1 MRTAAFHTLGCKV
14 NAYETE
20 AMEQAL
26 TQAGYELRSF
36 EEAADVY
43 IVNTCSVTNIADR
56 KSRQMLHR
64 ARSLNPDAVVV
75 AAGCYAQAAA
85 ESLRQDGSVDLV
97 LGNQEKKDI
106 VNILNAYFSEELAAP
121 VAVGDMRAARQYEDL
136 AANQSAGHTRAFL
149 KVQDG
154 CNQYCSY
161 CIIPFLRGN
170 IRSRR
175 PGDVRREAER
185 LAAKGVKELVL
196 TGIHLSSYGR
206 DFKAMTE
213 AEEGF
218 AEGAANLL
226 ELLNLL
232 DTVPGIERLRVGS
245 LEPKIATPG
254 FAAGLAEVRHFC
266 PHFHLSLQSGSNAT
280 LRRMNRRYTAEEFRA
295 GVAALRAVFPEAAIT
310 TDVIV
315 GFPGESEEEFSESFA
330 FIEEIRFY
338 ETHIFPYSKREGT
351 RAAAMPE
358 QVPGAVK
365 KRRAALLQEINL
377 GRQREFR
384 TSRLGTAQE
393 MLSEE
398 VVAMEGREYL
408 VGNSREYVKLAVP
421 LAALQDGAAV
431 NRLYRGTAERFLNS
445 EILLLTNVSKT

>member
-26 TQAGYELRSF
+26 LQAGYELRSF

-43 IVNTCSVTNIADR
+43 IINTCSVTNIADR

-64 ARSLNPDAVVV
+64 AKTLNPGAVVV

-85 ESLRQDGSVDLV
+85 ESLKEDGSVDLV
-97 LGNQEKKDI
+97 LGNQEKKDL
-106 VNILNAYFSEELAAP
+106 VRILEAYFADKLEAP
-121 VAVGDMRAARQYEDL
+121 FAVGDMREATQYEDL
-136 AANQSAGHTRAFL
+136 AANRSEGHTRAFL

-185 LAAKGVKELVL
+185 LAASGVRELVL

-206 DFKAMTE
+206 DFKNA
-213 AEEGF
+213 AEREDFGD
-218 AEGAANLL
+218 GAANLL
-226 ELLNLL
+226 ELLTLL
-232 DTVPGIERLRVGS
+232 DGVEGIERLRIGS
-245 LEPKIATPG
+245 LEPKIATPA
-254 FAAGLAEVRHFC
+254 FAAGLASLRHFC

-280 LRRMNRRYTAEEFRA
+280 LRRMGRRYTAEEFRA
-295 GVAALRAVFPEAAIT
+295 GVRALRAAFPDAAMT

-315 GFPGESEEEFSESFA
+315 GFPGESEEEFSESFS

-365 KRRAALLQEINL
+365 KRRAALLQELNL
-377 GRQREFR
+377 ERQRGFR
-384 TSRLGTAQE
+384 VSRLGTEQE

-398 VVAMEGREYL
+398 TVTIDGQAYL
-408 VGNSREYVKLAVP
+408 IGNSREYVKLAAP
-421 LAALQDGAAV
+421 LSALGGDCAV
-431 NRLYRGTAERFLNS
+431 NCLYRGTAENFLNS

>member
-26 TQAGYELRSF
+26 LAAGYELRSF
-36 EEAADVY
+36 EERADVY
-43 IVNTCSVTNIADR
+43 IINTCSVTNIADR

-64 ARSLNPDAVVV
+64 AKSLNPGAVVV

-85 ESLRQDGSVDLV
+85 GGLEKDGRGGFVV
-97 LGNQEKKDI
+97 GQQGKKKLGGVPE
-106 VNILNAYFSEELAAP
+106 AYFFGGAGP
-121 VAVGDMRAARQYEDL
+121 AVSVGRMRGGKRDEDPTGKRGGGDNPAL
-136 AANQSAGHTRAFL
+136 L

-175 PGDVRREAER
+175 PGEVRREAER
-185 LAAKGVKELVL
+185 LAANGVRELVL

-206 DFKAMTE
+206 DFKNK
-213 AEEGF
+213 EEREDFGD
-218 AEGAANLL
+218 GAANLL
-226 ELLNLL
+226 ELLTLL
-232 DTVPGIERLRVGS
+232 DSVEGIERLRIGS
-245 LEPKIATPG
+245 LEPKIATPE
-254 FAAGLAEVRHFC
+254 FAAGLSKLKHFC

-280 LRRMNRRYTAEEFRA
+280 LKRMNRRYTAEEFRG
-295 GVAALRAVFPEAAIT
+295 GVQALRAVFPDAAMT

-315 GFPGESEEEFSESFA
+315 GFPGESEAEFSESLA
-330 FIEEIRFY
+330 FISEIAFY

-351 RAAAMPE
+351 KAAAMPE
-358 QVPGAVK
+358 QLSSAVK
-365 KRRAALLQEINL
+365 KERAARLQALNAE
-377 GRQREFR
+377 RQRAFR
-384 TSRLGTAQE
+384 TRRLGSVQE

-398 VVAMEGREYL
+398 ITEIDGERYL
-408 VGNSREYVKLAVP
+408 IGNSREYVRLAVP
-421 LAALQDGAAV
+421 LTALSEAPET
-431 NRLYRGTAERFLNS
+431 NCLYRGKAERFLDA

>member
-26 TQAGYELRSF
+26 LQAGYELRSF

-43 IVNTCSVTNIADR
+43 IINTCSVTNIADR

-64 ARSLNPDAVVV
+64 AKTLNPGAVVV

-85 ESLRQDGSVDLV
+85 ESLKEDGSVDLV
-97 LGNQEKKDI
+97 LGNQEKKNL
-106 VNILNAYFSEELAAP
+106 VRILEAYFADKLEAP
-121 VAVGDMRAARQYEDL
+121 FAVGDMREATQYEDL
-136 AANQSAGHTRAFL
+136 AANRSEGHTRAFL

-185 LAAKGVKELVL
+185 LAASGVRELVL

-206 DFKAMTE
+206 DFKNA
-213 AEEGF
+213 AEREDFGD
-218 AEGAANLL
+218 GAANLL
-226 ELLNLL
+226 ELLTLL
-232 DTVPGIERLRVGS
+232 DGVEGIERLRIGS
-245 LEPKIATPG
+245 LEPKIATPA
-254 FAAGLAEVRHFC
+254 FAAGLASLRHFC

-280 LRRMNRRYTAEEFRA
+280 LRRMGRRYTAEEFRA
-295 GVAALRAVFPEAAIT
+295 GVQALRAAFPDAAMT

-315 GFPGESEEEFSESFA
+315 GFPGESEAEFSESLA
-330 FIEEIRFY
+330 FISEIAFY

-351 RAAAMPE
+351 KAAAMPE
-358 QVPGAVK
+358 QLSSAVK
-365 KRRAALLQEINL
+365 KERAARLQALNAE
-377 GRQREFR
+377 RQRAFR
-384 TSRLGTAQE
+384 TRRLGSVQE

-398 VVAMEGREYL
+398 ITEIDGERYL
-408 VGNSREYVKLAVP
+408 IGNSREYVKLAVP
-421 LAALQDGAAV
+421 LTALSEAPET
-431 NRLYRGTAERFLNS
+431 NCLYRGKAERFLDA

>member
-26 TQAGYELRSF
+26 LQAGYELRSF

-43 IVNTCSVTNIADR
+43 IINTCSVTNIADR

-64 ARSLNPDAVVV
+64 AKTLNPGAVVV

-85 ESLRQDGSVDLV
+85 ESLKEDGSVDLV
-97 LGNQEKKDI
+97 LGNQEKKNL
-106 VNILNAYFSEELAAP
+106 VRILEAYFADKLEAP
-121 VAVGDMRAARQYEDL
+121 FAVGDMREATQYEDL
-136 AANQSAGHTRAFL
+136 AANRSEGHTRAFL

-185 LAAKGVKELVL
+185 LAASGVRELVL

-206 DFKAMTE
+206 DFKNA
-213 AEEGF
+213 AEREDFGD
-218 AEGAANLL
+218 GAANLL
-226 ELLNLL
+226 ELLTLL
-232 DTVPGIERLRVGS
+232 DGVEGIERLRIGS
-245 LEPKIATPG
+245 LEPKIATPA
-254 FAAGLAEVRHFC
+254 FAAGLASLRHFC

-280 LRRMNRRYTAEEFRA
+280 LRRMGRRYTAEEFRA
-295 GVAALRAVFPEAAIT
+295 GVQALRTAFPDAAMT

-315 GFPGESEEEFSESFA
+315 GFPGESEEEFSESFS

-358 QVPGAVK
+358 QVPGALK
-365 KRRAALLQEINL
+365 KRRAARLQALNL

-398 VVAMEGREYL
+398 TVTIDGQAYL
-408 VGNSREYVKLAVP
+408 IGNSREYVKLAVP
-421 LAALQDGAAV
+421 LAALGGDCAV
-431 NRLYRGTAERFLNS
+431 NCLYRGTAEKFLNS

>member
-26 TQAGYELRSF
+26 VAAGYELRSF
-36 EEAADVY
+36 EERADVY
-43 IVNTCSVTNIADR
+43 IINTCSVTNIADR

-64 ARSLNPDAVVV
+64 AKSLNPGAVVV

-85 ESLRQDGSVDLV
+85 ESLQEDGSVDLV
-97 LGNQEKKDI
+97 LGNQEKKDL
-106 VNILNAYFSEELAAP
+106 VRILESYFSEDAAP
-121 VAVGDMRAARQYEDL
+121 AVYVGDMREAKRYEDL
-136 AANQSAGHTRAFL
+136 SANRSEEHTRAFL

-175 PGDVRREAER
+175 PGEVRREAER
-185 LAAKGVKELVL
+185 LAANGVRELVL

-206 DFKAMTE
+206 DFKNK
-213 AEEGF
+213 EEREDFGD
-218 AEGAANLL
+218 GAANLL
-226 ELLNLL
+226 ELLTLL
-232 DTVPGIERLRVGS
+232 DSVEGIERLRIGS
-245 LEPKIATPG
+245 LEPKIATPE
-254 FAAGLAEVRHFC
+254 FAAGLSKLKHFC

-280 LRRMNRRYTAEEFRA
+280 LKRMNRRYTAEEFKA
-295 GVAALRAVFPEAAIT
+295 GVEALRAVFPDAAMT

-315 GFPGESEEEFSESFA
+315 GFPGESEAEFEESLA
-330 FIEEIRFY
+330 FISEIAFY

-351 RAAAMPE
+351 KAAAMPE
-358 QVPGAVK
+358 QLSSAVK
-365 KRRAALLQEINL
+365 KERAARLQALNAE
-377 GRQREFR
+377 RQRAFR
-384 TSRLGTAQE
+384 TRRLGSVQE

-398 VVAMEGREYL
+398 ITEIDGERYL
-408 VGNSREYVKLAVP
+408 IGNSREYVKLAVP
-421 LAALQDGAAV
+421 LTALSEAPET
-431 NRLYRGTAERFLNS
+431 NCLYRGKAERFLDA

>member
-26 TQAGYELRSF
+26 LQAGYELRSF

-43 IVNTCSVTNIADR
+43 IINTCSVTNIADR

-64 ARSLNPDAVVV
+64 AKTLNPGAVVV

-85 ESLRQDGSVDLV
+85 ESLKEDGSVDLV
-97 LGNQEKKDI
+97 LGNQEKKNL
-106 VNILNAYFSEELAAP
+106 VRILEAYFADKLEAP
-121 VAVGDMRAARQYEDL
+121 FAVGDMREATQYEDL
-136 AANQSAGHTRAFL
+136 AANRSEGHTRAFL

-185 LAAKGVKELVL
+185 LAASGVRELVL

-206 DFKAMTE
+206 DFKNA
-213 AEEGF
+213 AEREDFGD
-218 AEGAANLL
+218 GAANLL
-226 ELLNLL
+226 ELLTLL
-232 DTVPGIERLRVGS
+232 DGVEGIERLRIGS
-245 LEPKIATPG
+245 LEPKIATPA
-254 FAAGLAEVRHFC
+254 FAAGLASLRHFC

-280 LRRMNRRYTAEEFRA
+280 LRRMGRRYTAEEFRA
-295 GVAALRAVFPEAAIT
+295 GVRALRTAFPDAAMT

-315 GFPGESEEEFSESFA
+315 GFPGESEEEFSESFS

-358 QVPGAVK
+358 QVPGALK
-365 KRRAALLQEINL
+365 KRRAARLQALNL

-384 TSRLGTAQE
+384 TSRLGTTQE

-398 VVAMEGREYL
+398 TVTIDGQAYL
-408 VGNSREYVKLAVP
+408 IGNSREYVKLAAP
-421 LAALQDGAAV
+421 LSALGGDCAV
-431 NRLYRGTAERFLNS
+431 NCLYRGTAEKFLNS

>member
-26 TQAGYELRSF
+26 LAAGYELRSF

-43 IVNTCSVTNIADR
+43 IINTCSVTNIADR

-64 ARSLNPDAVVV
+64 AKSLNPGAVVV

-85 ESLRQDGSVDLV
+85 ESLKEDGSVDLV
-97 LGNQEKKDI
+97 LGNQEKKDL
-106 VNILNAYFSEELAAP
+106 VRILEAYFSEEAAP
-121 VAVGDMRAARQYEDL
+121 AVHVGDMREAKRYEDL
-136 AANQSAGHTRAFL
+136 SANRSEEHTRAFL

-170 IRSRR
+170 IRSR
-175 PGDVRREAER
+175 PGEVRREAER
-185 LAAKGVKELVL
+185 LAANGVRELVL

-206 DFKAMTE
+206 DFKN
-213 AEEGF
+213 AEERDDFGD
-218 AEGAANLL
+218 GAANLL
-226 ELLNLL
+226 ELLTLL
-232 DTVPGIERLRVGS
+232 DSVEGIERLRIGS
-245 LEPKIATPG
+245 LEPKIATPA
-254 FAAGLAEVRHFC
+254 FATGLSKLKHFC

-280 LRRMNRRYTAEEFRA
+280 LKRMGRRYTAEEFRE
-295 GVAALRAVFPEAAIT
+295 GVHALRAVFPDAAMT

-315 GFPGESEEEFSESFA
+315 GFPGESEEAFSESFA
-330 FIEEIRFY
+330 FISEIAFY
-338 ETHIFPYSKREGT
+338 ETHIFPYSKRAGT
-351 RAAAMPE
+351 KAATMPG
-358 QVPGAVK
+358 QVAGAVK
-365 KRRAALLQEINL
+365 KERAARLQALNAE
-377 GRQREFR
+377 RQREFR
-384 TSRLGTAQE
+384 ARRLGSVQE

-398 VVAMEGREYL
+398 IAEINGERYL
-408 VGNSREYVKLAVP
+408 IGNSREYVKLAVP
-421 LAALQDGAAV
+421 LTALSEAPET
-431 NRLYRGTAERFLNS
+431 NCLYRGRAERFLDS

>member
-26 TQAGYELRSF
+26 LAAGYELRAF

-43 IVNTCSVTNIADR
+43 IINTCSVTNIADR

-64 ARSLNPDAVVV
+64 AKSLNPGAVVV

-85 ESLRQDGSVDLV
+85 ESLKEDGSVDLV
-97 LGNQEKKDI
+97 LGNQEKKDL
-106 VNILNAYFSEELAAP
+106 VRILEAYFSEDAAP
-121 VAVGDMRAARQYEDL
+121 TVHVGDMREAKRYEDL
-136 AANQSAGHTRAFL
+136 SANRSEEHTRAFL

-175 PGDVRREAER
+175 PGEVRREAER
-185 LAAKGVKELVL
+185 LAANGVRELVL

-206 DFKAMTE
+206 DFKNK
-213 AEEGF
+213 EEREDFGD
-218 AEGAANLL
+218 GAANLL
-226 ELLNLL
+226 ELLTLL
-232 DTVPGIERLRVGS
+232 DSVEGIERLRIGS
-245 LEPKIATPG
+245 LEPKIATPE
-254 FAAGLAEVRHFC
+254 FAAGLSKLKHFC

-280 LRRMNRRYTAEEFRA
+280 LKRMNRRYTAEEFKA
-295 GVAALRAVFPEAAIT
+295 GVQALRAVFPDAAMT

-315 GFPGESEEEFSESFA
+315 GFPGESEAEFSESLA
-330 FIEEIRFY
+330 FISEIAFY

-351 RAAAMPE
+351 KAAAMPE
-358 QVPGAVK
+358 QLSSAVK
-365 KRRAALLQEINL
+365 KERAARLQALNAE
-377 GRQREFR
+377 RQRAFR
-384 TSRLGTAQE
+384 TRRLGSVQE

-398 VVAMEGREYL
+398 ITEIDGERYL
-408 VGNSREYVKLAVP
+408 IGNSREYVKLAVP
-421 LAALQDGAAV
+421 LTALSEAPET
-431 NRLYRGTAERFLNS
+431 NCLYRGKAERFLDA

>member
-26 TQAGYELRSF
+26 LQAGYELRSF

-43 IVNTCSVTNIADR
+43 IINTCSVTNIADR

-64 ARSLNPDAVVV
+64 AKSLNPGAVVV

-85 ESLRQDGSVDLV
+85 ESLKEDGSVDLV
-97 LGNQEKKDI
+97 LGSQEKKNL
-106 VNILNAYFSEELAAP
+106 VRILDAYFAEELETP
-121 VAVGDMRAARQYEDL
+121 FAVGDMRAATQYEDL
-136 AANQSAGHTRAFL
+136 AANRSEGHTRAFL

-185 LAAKGVKELVL
+185 LAASGVRELVL

-206 DFKAMTE
+206 DFKNA
-213 AEEGF
+213 AEREDFGD
-218 AEGAANLL
+218 GAANLL
-226 ELLNLL
+226 ELLTLL
-232 DTVPGIERLRVGS
+232 DGVEGIERLRIGS
-245 LEPKIATPG
+245 LEPKIATPA
-254 FAAGLAEVRHFC
+254 FAAGLASLRHFC

-280 LRRMNRRYTAEEFRA
+280 LRRMGRRYTAEEFRA
-295 GVAALRAVFPEAAIT
+295 GVRALRAAFPDAAMT

-315 GFPGESEEEFSESFA
+315 GFPGEGEEEFSESFS
-330 FIEEIRFY
+330 F
-338 ETHIFPYSKREGT
+338 IFPYSKREGT

-365 KRRAALLQEINL
+365 KRRAALLQELNL
-377 GRQREFR
+377 ERQREFR
-384 TSRLGTAQE
+384 VSRLGTEQE

-398 VVAMEGREYL
+398 TVTIDGQAYL

-421 LAALQDGAAV
+421 LVALGGDCAV
-431 NRLYRGTAERFLNS
+431 NCLYRGTAENFLNS

>member
-26 TQAGYELRSF
+26 LQAGYELRSF

-43 IVNTCSVTNIADR
+43 IINTCSVTNIADR

-64 ARSLNPDAVVV
+64 AKTLNPGAVVV

-85 ESLRQDGSVDLV
+85 ESLKEDGSVDLV
-97 LGNQEKKDI
+97 LGNQEKKNL
-106 VNILNAYFSEELAAP
+106 VRILEAYFADKLEAP
-121 VAVGDMRAARQYEDL
+121 FAVGDMREATQYEDL
-136 AANQSAGHTRAFL
+136 AANRSEGHTRAFL

-175 PGDVRREAER
+175 PGEVRREAER
-185 LAAKGVKELVL
+185 LAANGVRELVL

-206 DFKAMTE
+206 DFKNK
-213 AEEGF
+213 EEREDFGD
-218 AEGAANLL
+218 GAANLL
-226 ELLNLL
+226 ELLTLL
-232 DTVPGIERLRVGS
+232 DSVEGIERLRIGS
-245 LEPKIATPG
+245 LEPKIATPE
-254 FAAGLAEVRHFC
+254 FAEGLSKLKHFC

-280 LRRMNRRYTAEEFRA
+280 LKRMNRRYTAEEFRA
-295 GVAALRAVFPEAAIT
+295 GVQALRAVFPDAAMT

-315 GFPGESEEEFSESFA
+315 GFPGESEAEFSESLA
-330 FIEEIRFY
+330 FISEIAFY

-351 RAAAMPE
+351 KAAAMPE
-358 QVPGAVK
+358 QLSSAVK
-365 KRRAALLQEINL
+365 KERAARLQALNAE
-377 GRQREFR
+377 RQRAFR
-384 TSRLGTAQE
+384 TRRLGSVQE

-398 VVAMEGREYL
+398 ITEIDGERYL
-408 VGNSREYVKLAVP
+408 IGNSREYVKLAVP
-421 LAALQDGAAV
+421 LTALSEAPET
-431 NRLYRGTAERFLNS
+431 NCLYRGKAERFLDA

>member
-26 TQAGYELRSF
+26 LQAGYELRSF

-43 IVNTCSVTNIADR
+43 IINTCSVTNIADR

-64 ARSLNPDAVVV
+64 AKSLNPGAVVV

-85 ESLRQDGSVDLV
+85 ESLKEDGSVDLV
-97 LGNQEKKDI
+97 LGNQEKKDL
-106 VNILNAYFSEELAAP
+106 VRILDAYFAEELETP
-121 VAVGDMRAARQYEDL
+121 FAVGDMRAATQYEDL
-136 AANQSAGHTRAFL
+136 AANRSEGHTRAFL

-154 CNQYCSY
+154 CNQFCSY

-175 PGDVRREAER
+175 PGEVRREAER
-185 LAAKGVKELVL
+185 LAANGVRELVL

-206 DFKAMTE
+206 DFKN
-213 AEEGF
+213 AEEREDFGD
-218 AEGAANLL
+218 GAANLL
-226 ELLNLL
+226 ELLTLL
-232 DTVPGIERLRVGS
+232 DSVEGIERLRIGS
-245 LEPKIATPG
+245 LEPKIATPA
-254 FAAGLAEVRHFC
+254 FAAGLSKLKHFC

-280 LRRMNRRYTAEEFRA
+280 LKRMGRRYTAEEFRE
-295 GVAALRAVFPEAAIT
+295 GVRALREVFPDAAMT

-315 GFPGESEEEFSESFA
+315 GFPGESEEEFAESFA
-330 FIEEIRFY
+330 FISEITFY
-338 ETHIFPYSKREGT
+338 ETHIFPYSKRAGT
-351 RAAAMPE
+351 KAATMPG
-358 QVPGAVK
+358 QLAGAVK
-365 KRRAALLQEINL
+365 KERAARLQALNAE
-377 GRQREFR
+377 RQREFR
-384 TSRLGTAQE
+384 ARRLGSVQE

-398 VVAMEGREYL
+398 IAEINGEHYL
-408 VGNSREYVKLAVP
+408 IGNSRDYVKLAVP
-421 LAALQDGAAV
+421 LTALSEAPET
-431 NRLYRGTAERFLNS
+431 NCLYRGRAERFLDS

>member
-26 TQAGYELRSF
+26 LQAGYELRSF

-43 IVNTCSVTNIADR
+43 IINTCSVTNIADR

-64 ARSLNPDAVVV
+64 AKTLNPGAVVV

-85 ESLRQDGSVDLV
+85 ESLKEDGSVDLV
-97 LGNQEKKDI
+97 LGNQEKKDL
-106 VNILNAYFSEELAAP
+106 VRILEAYFADKLEAP
-121 VAVGDMRAARQYEDL
+121 FAVGDMREATQYEDL
-136 AANQSAGHTRAFL
+136 AANRSEGHTRAFL

-185 LAAKGVKELVL
+185 LAASGVRELVL

-206 DFKAMTE
+206 DFKNA
-213 AEEGF
+213 AEREDFGD
-218 AEGAANLL
+218 GAANLL
-226 ELLNLL
+226 ELLTLL
-232 DTVPGIERLRVGS
+232 DGVEGIERLRIGS
-245 LEPKIATPG
+245 LEPKIATPV
-254 FAAGLAEVRHFC
+254 FAAGLASLRHFC

-280 LRRMNRRYTAEEFRA
+280 LRRMGRRYTAEEFRA
-295 GVAALRAVFPEAAIT
+295 GVQALRTVFPDAAMT

-315 GFPGESEEEFSESFA
+315 GFPGESEEEFSESFS

-365 KRRAALLQEINL
+365 KRRAARLQALNL

-398 VVAMEGREYL
+398 TVTIDGQAYL
-408 VGNSREYVKLAVP
+408 IGNSREYVKLAAP
-421 LAALQDGAAV
+421 LSALGGDCAV
-431 NRLYRGTAERFLNS
+431 NCLYRGTAEKFLNS

>member
-26 TQAGYELRSF
+26 LAAGYELRSF

-43 IVNTCSVTNIADR
+43 IINTCSVTNIADR

-64 ARSLNPDAVVV
+64 AKSLNPGAVVV

-85 ESLRQDGSVDLV
+85 ESLKEDGSVDLV
-97 LGNQEKKDI
+97 LGNQEKKDL
-106 VNILNAYFSEELAAP
+106 VRILEAYFSEEAAP
-121 VAVGDMRAARQYEDL
+121 TVHVGDMREAKRYEDL
-136 AANQSAGHTRAFL
+136 SANRSEEHTRAFL

-175 PGDVRREAER
+175 PGEVRREAER
-185 LAAKGVKELVL
+185 LAANGVRELVL

-206 DFKAMTE
+206 DFKN
-213 AEEGF
+213 AEEREDFGD
-218 AEGAANLL
+218 GAANLL
-226 ELLNLL
+226 ELLTLL
-232 DTVPGIERLRVGS
+232 DSVEGIERLRIGS
-245 LEPKIATPG
+245 LEPKIATPA
-254 FAAGLAEVRHFC
+254 FAAGLSKLKHFC

-280 LRRMNRRYTAEEFRA
+280 LKRMGRRYTAEEFRE
-295 GVAALRAVFPEAAIT
+295 GVHALRAVFPDAAMT

-315 GFPGESEEEFSESFA
+315 GFPGESEEAFSESFA
-330 FIEEIRFY
+330 FISEIAFY
-338 ETHIFPYSKREGT
+338 ETHIFPYSKRAGT
-351 RAAAMPE
+351 KAATMPG
-358 QVPGAVK
+358 QVAGAVK
-365 KRRAALLQEINL
+365 KERAARLQALNAE
-377 GRQREFR
+377 RQREFR
-384 TSRLGTAQE
+384 ARRLGSVQE

-398 VVAMEGREYL
+398 IAEINGERYL
-408 VGNSREYVKLAVP
+408 IGNSREYVKLAVP
-421 LAALQDGAAV
+421 LTALSEAPET
-431 NRLYRGTAERFLNS
+431 NCLYRGRAERFLDS

>member
-26 TQAGYELRSF
+26 LAAGYELRSF
-36 EEAADVY
+36 EERADVY
-43 IVNTCSVTNIADR
+43 IINTCSVTNIADR

-64 ARSLNPDAVVV
+64 AKSLNPGAVVV

-85 ESLRQDGSVDLV
+85 ESLKEDGSVDLV
-97 LGNQEKKDI
+97 LGNQEKKDL
-106 VNILNAYFSEELAAP
+106 VHILESYFSEDAAP
-121 VAVGDMRAARQYEDL
+121 AVHVGDMREAKRYEDL
-136 AANQSAGHTRAFL
+136 SANRSEEHTRAFL

-175 PGDVRREAER
+175 PGEVRREAER
-185 LAAKGVKELVL
+185 LAANGVRELVL

-206 DFKAMTE
+206 DFKNK
-213 AEEGF
+213 EEREDFGD
-218 AEGAANLL
+218 GAANLL
-226 ELLNLL
+226 ELLTLL
-232 DTVPGIERLRVGS
+232 DSVEGIERLRIGS
-245 LEPKIATPG
+245 LEPKIATPE
-254 FAAGLAEVRHFC
+254 FAEGLSKLKHFC

-280 LRRMNRRYTAEEFRA
+280 LKRMNRRYTAEEFMA
-295 GVAALRAVFPEAAIT
+295 GVQALRAVFPDAAMT

-315 GFPGESEEEFSESFA
+315 GFPGESEAEFSESLA
-330 FIEEIRFY
+330 FISEIAFY

-351 RAAAMPE
+351 KAAAMPE
-358 QVPGAVK
+358 QLSSAVK
-365 KRRAALLQEINL
+365 KERAARLQALNAE
-377 GRQREFR
+377 RQRAFR
-384 TSRLGTAQE
+384 TRRLGSVQE

-398 VVAMEGREYL
+398 ITEIDGERYL
-408 VGNSREYVKLAVP
+408 IGNSREYVKLAVP
-421 LAALQDGAAV
+421 LTALSEAPET
-431 NRLYRGTAERFLNS
+431 NCLYRGKAERFLDA

>member
-26 TQAGYELRSF
+26 VAAGYELRSF
-36 EEAADVY
+36 EERADVY
-43 IVNTCSVTNIADR
+43 IINTCSVTNIADR

-64 ARSLNPDAVVV
+64 AKSLNPGAVVV

-85 ESLRQDGSVDLV
+85 ESLQEDGSVDLV
-97 LGNQEKKDI
+97 LGNQEKKDL
-106 VNILNAYFSEELAAP
+106 VRILESYFSEDAAP
-121 VAVGDMRAARQYEDL
+121 AVYVGDMREAKRYEDL
-136 AANQSAGHTRAFL
+136 SANRSEEHTRAFL

-175 PGDVRREAER
+175 PGEVRREAER
-185 LAAKGVKELVL
+185 LAANGVRELVL

-206 DFKAMTE
+206 DFKNK
-213 AEEGF
+213 EEREDFGD
-218 AEGAANLL
+218 GAANLL
-226 ELLNLL
+226 ELLTLL
-232 DTVPGIERLRVGS
+232 DSVEGIERLRIGS
-245 LEPKIATPG
+245 LEPKIATPE
-254 FAAGLAEVRHFC
+254 FAAGLSKLKHFC

-280 LRRMNRRYTAEEFRA
+280 LKRMNRRYTAEEFKA
-295 GVAALRAVFPEAAIT
+295 GVEALRAVFPDAAMT

-315 GFPGESEEEFSESFA
+315 GFPGESEAEFSESLA
-330 FIEEIRFY
+330 FISEIAFY

-351 RAAAMPE
+351 KAAAMPE
-358 QVPGAVK
+358 QLSSAVK
-365 KRRAALLQEINL
+365 KERAARLQALNAE
-377 GRQREFR
+377 RQRAFR
-384 TSRLGTAQE
+384 TRRLGSVQE

-398 VVAMEGREYL
+398 ITEIDGERYL
-408 VGNSREYVKLAVP
+408 IGNSREYVKLAVP
-421 LAALQDGAAV
+421 LTALSEAPET
-431 NRLYRGTAERFLNS
+431 NCLYRGKAERFLDA

>member
-26 TQAGYELRSF
+26 LQAGYELRSF

-43 IVNTCSVTNIADR
+43 IINTCSVTNIADR

-64 ARSLNPDAVVV
+64 AKSLNPGAVVV

-85 ESLRQDGSVDLV
+85 ESLKEDGSVDLV
-97 LGNQEKKDI
+97 LGNQEKKDL
-106 VNILNAYFSEELAAP
+106 VRILDAYFAEELETP
-121 VAVGDMRAARQYEDL
+121 FAVGDMRAATQYEDL
-136 AANQSAGHTRAFL
+136 AANRSEGHTRAFL

-185 LAAKGVKELVL
+185 LAASGVRELVL

-206 DFKAMTE
+206 DFKNA
-213 AEEGF
+213 AEREDFGD
-218 AEGAANLL
+218 GAANLL
-226 ELLNLL
+226 ELLTLL
-232 DTVPGIERLRVGS
+232 DGVEGIERLRIGS
-245 LEPKIATPG
+245 LEPKIATPA
-254 FAAGLAEVRHFC
+254 FAAGLASLRHFC

-280 LRRMNRRYTAEEFRA
+280 LRRMGRRYTAEEFRT
-295 GVAALRAVFPEAAIT
+295 GVQALRAAFPDAAMT

-315 GFPGESEEEFSESFA
+315 GFPGESEEEFAESFS

-351 RAAAMPE
+351 RAAVMPE

-365 KRRAALLQEINL
+365 KRRAALLQELNL
-377 GRQREFR
+377 ERQREFR
-384 TSRLGTAQE
+384 LSRLGSAQE
-393 MLSEE
+393 LLSEE
-398 VVAMEGREYL
+398 TVTIDGQAYL

-421 LAALQDGAAV
+421 LAALGGDCAV
-431 NRLYRGTAERFLNS
+431 NCLYRGTAEKFLNS

>member
-26 TQAGYELRSF
+26 VAAGYDIRSF
-36 EEAADVY
+36 EERADVY
-43 IVNTCSVTNIADR
+43 IINTCSVTNIADR

-64 ARSLNPDAVVV
+64 AKSLNPGAVVV

-85 ESLRQDGSVDLV
+85 ESLKEDGSVDLV
-97 LGNQEKKDI
+97 LGNQEKKDL
-106 VNILNAYFSEELAAP
+106 VRILEAYFSEDAAP
-121 VAVGDMRAARQYEDL
+121 AVHVGDMREAKRYEAL
-136 AANQSAGHTRAFL
+136 SANRSEEHTRAFL

-175 PGDVRREAER
+175 PGEVRREAER
-185 LAAKGVKELVL
+185 LAANGVRELVL

-206 DFKAMTE
+206 DFKNK
-213 AEEGF
+213 EEREDFGD
-218 AEGAANLL
+218 GAANLL
-226 ELLNLL
+226 ELLTLL
-232 DTVPGIERLRVGS
+232 DSVEGIERLRIGS
-245 LEPKIATPG
+245 LEPKIATPE
-254 FAAGLAEVRHFC
+254 FAAGLAKLKHFC

-280 LRRMNRRYTAEEFRA
+280 LKRMNRRYTAEEFRA
-295 GVAALRAVFPEAAIT
+295 GVQALRAVFSDAAMT

-315 GFPGESEEEFSESFA
+315 GFPGESEAEFSESLA
-330 FIEEIRFY
+330 FISEIAFY

-358 QVPGAVK
+358 QVTGAVK
-365 KRRAALLQEINL
+365 KERAARLQALNAE
-377 GRQREFR
+377 RQRAFR
-384 TSRLGTAQE
+384 TRRLGSVQE

-398 VVAMEGREYL
+398 ITEIDGERYL
-408 VGNSREYVKLAVP
+408 IGNSREYVKLAVP
-421 LAALQDGAAV
+421 LTALSEAPET
-431 NRLYRGTAERFLNS
+431 NCLYRGKAERFLDA

>member
-26 TQAGYELRSF
+26 LAAGYELRSF

-43 IVNTCSVTNIADR
+43 IINTCSVTNIADR

-64 ARSLNPDAVVV
+64 AKSLNPGAVVV

-85 ESLRQDGSVDLV
+85 ESLKEDGSVDLV
-97 LGNQEKKDI
+97 LGNQEKKDL
-106 VNILNAYFSEELAAP
+106 VRILDAYFAEELETP
-121 VAVGDMRAARQYEDL
+121 FAVGDMRAATQYEDL
-136 AANQSAGHTRAFL
+136 AANRSEGHTRAFL

-175 PGDVRREAER
+175 PGEVRREAER
-185 LAAKGVKELVL
+185 LAANGVRELVL

-206 DFKAMTE
+206 DFKN
-213 AEEGF
+213 AEEREDFGD
-218 AEGAANLL
+218 GAANLL
-226 ELLNLL
+226 ELLTLL
-232 DTVPGIERLRVGS
+232 DSVEGIERLRIGS
-245 LEPKIATPG
+245 LEPKIATPA
-254 FAAGLAEVRHFC
+254 FATGLSKLKHFC

-280 LRRMNRRYTAEEFRA
+280 LKRMGRRYTAEEFRE
-295 GVAALRAVFPEAAIT
+295 GVHALRAVFPDAAMT

-315 GFPGESEEEFSESFA
+315 GFPGESEEEFAESFA
-330 FIEEIRFY
+330 FISEIAFY
-338 ETHIFPYSKREGT
+338 ETHIFPYSKRAGT
-351 RAAAMPE
+351 KAAAMPG
-358 QVPGAVK
+358 QVAGAVK
-365 KRRAALLQEINL
+365 KERAARLQALNAE
-377 GRQREFR
+377 RQREFR
-384 TSRLGTAQE
+384 ARRLGSIQE

-398 VVAMEGREYL
+398 IAEINGERYL
-408 VGNSREYVKLAVP
+408 IGNSREYVKLAVP
-421 LAALQDGAAV
+421 LTALSEAPET
-431 NRLYRGTAERFLNS
+431 NRLYRGRAERFLDS

>member
-26 TQAGYELRSF
+26 LAAGYELRSF

-43 IVNTCSVTNIADR
+43 IINTCSVTNIADR

-64 ARSLNPDAVVV
+64 AKSLNPGAVVV

-85 ESLRQDGSVDLV
+85 ESLKEDGSVDLV
-97 LGNQEKKDI
+97 LGNQEKKDL
-106 VNILNAYFSEELAAP
+106 VRILDAYFAEELETP
-121 VAVGDMRAARQYEDL
+121 FAVGDMRAATQYEDL
-136 AANQSAGHTRAFL
+136 SANRSEEHTRAFL

-175 PGDVRREAER
+175 PGEVRREAER
-185 LAAKGVKELVL
+185 LAANGVRELVL

-206 DFKAMTE
+206 DFKN
-213 AEEGF
+213 AEEREDFGD
-218 AEGAANLL
+218 GAANLL
-226 ELLNLL
+226 ELLTLL
-232 DTVPGIERLRVGS
+232 DSVEGIERLRIGS
-245 LEPKIATPG
+245 LEPKIATPA
-254 FAAGLAEVRHFC
+254 FAAGLSKLKHFC

-280 LRRMNRRYTAEEFRA
+280 LKRMGRRYTAEEFRE
-295 GVAALRAVFPEAAIT
+295 GVHALRAVFPDAAMT

-315 GFPGESEEEFSESFA
+315 GFPGESEEAFSESFA
-330 FIEEIRFY
+330 FISEIAFY
-338 ETHIFPYSKREGT
+338 ETHIFPYSKRAGT
-351 RAAAMPE
+351 KAAAMPG
-358 QVPGAVK
+358 QLAGAVK
-365 KRRAALLQEINL
+365 KERAARLQALNAE
-377 GRQREFR
+377 RQREFR
-384 TSRLGTAQE
+384 ARRLGSVQE

-398 VVAMEGREYL
+398 IAEINGERYL
-408 VGNSREYVKLAVP
+408 IGNSREYVKLAVP
-421 LAALQDGAAV
+421 LTALSEAPET
-431 NRLYRGTAERFLNS
+431 NCLYRGRAERFLDS

>member
-26 TQAGYELRSF
+26 LAAGYELRSF

-43 IVNTCSVTNIADR
+43 IINTCSVTNIADR

-64 ARSLNPDAVVV
+64 AKSLNPGAVVV

-85 ESLRQDGSVDLV
+85 ESLKEDGSVDLV
-97 LGNQEKKDI
+97 LGNQEKKDL
-106 VNILNAYFSEELAAP
+106 VRILDAYFAEELETP
-121 VAVGDMRAARQYEDL
+121 FAVGDMREATQYEDL
-136 AANQSAGHTRAFL
+136 SANRSEEHTRAFL

-175 PGDVRREAER
+175 PGEVRREAER
-185 LAAKGVKELVL
+185 LAANGVRELVL

-206 DFKAMTE
+206 DFKN
-213 AEEGF
+213 AEEREDFGD
-218 AEGAANLL
+218 GAANLL
-226 ELLNLL
+226 ELLTLL
-232 DTVPGIERLRVGS
+232 DSVEGIERLRIGS
-245 LEPKIATPG
+245 LEPKIATPA
-254 FAAGLAEVRHFC
+254 FAAGLSKLKHFC

-280 LRRMNRRYTAEEFRA
+280 LKRMGRRYTAEEFRE
-295 GVAALRAVFPEAAIT
+295 GVHALRAVFPDAAMT

-315 GFPGESEEEFSESFA
+315 GFPGESEEAFSESFA
-330 FIEEIRFY
+330 FISEIAFY
-338 ETHIFPYSKREGT
+338 ETHIFPYSKRAGT
-351 RAAAMPE
+351 KAAAMPG
-358 QVPGAVK
+358 QLAGAVK
-365 KRRAALLQEINL
+365 KERAARLQALNAE
-377 GRQREFR
+377 RQREFR
-384 TSRLGTAQE
+384 ARRLGSVQE

-398 VVAMEGREYL
+398 IAEINGERYL
-408 VGNSREYVKLAVP
+408 IGNSREYVKLAVP
-421 LAALQDGAAV
+421 LTALSEAPET
-431 NRLYRGTAERFLNS
+431 NCLYRGRAERFLDS

>member
-26 TQAGYELRSF
+26 LAAGYELRSF

-43 IVNTCSVTNIADR
+43 IINTCSVTNIADR

-64 ARSLNPDAVVV
+64 AKSLNPGAVVV

-85 ESLRQDGSVDLV
+85 ESLKEDGSVDLV
-97 LGNQEKKDI
+97 LGNQEKKDL
-106 VNILNAYFSEELAAP
+106 VRILDAYFAEELETP
-121 VAVGDMRAARQYEDL
+121 FAVGDMRAATQYEDL
-136 AANQSAGHTRAFL
+136 AANRSEGHTRAFL

-175 PGDVRREAER
+175 PGEVRREAER
-185 LAAKGVKELVL
+185 LAANGVRELVL

-206 DFKAMTE
+206 DFKN
-213 AEEGF
+213 AEEREDFGD
-218 AEGAANLL
+218 GAANLL
-226 ELLNLL
+226 ELLTLL
-232 DTVPGIERLRVGS
+232 DSVEGIERLRIGS
-245 LEPKIATPG
+245 LEPKIATPA
-254 FAAGLAEVRHFC
+254 FAAGLSKLKHFC

-280 LRRMNRRYTAEEFRA
+280 LKRMGRRYTAEEFRE
-295 GVAALRAVFPEAAIT
+295 GVHALRAVFPDAAMT

-315 GFPGESEEEFSESFA
+315 GFPGESEETFSESFA
-330 FIEEIRFY
+330 FISEIAFY
-338 ETHIFPYSKREGT
+338 ETHIFPYSKRAGT
-351 RAAAMPE
+351 KAATMPG
-358 QVPGAVK
+358 QVAGAVK
-365 KRRAALLQEINL
+365 KERAARLQALNAE
-377 GRQREFR
+377 RQREFR
-384 TSRLGTAQE
+384 ARRLGSIQE

-398 VVAMEGREYL
+398 IAEINGERYL
-408 VGNSREYVKLAVP
+408 IGNSREYVKLAVP
-421 LAALQDGAAV
+421 LTALSEAPET
-431 NRLYRGTAERFLNS
+431 NCLYRGRAERFLDS

>member
-26 TQAGYELRSF
+26 LQAGYELRSF

-43 IVNTCSVTNIADR
+43 IINTCSVTNIADR

-64 ARSLNPDAVVV
+64 AKTLNPGAVVV

-85 ESLRQDGSVDLV
+85 ESLKEDGSVDLV
-97 LGNQEKKDI
+97 LGNQEKKDL
-106 VNILNAYFSEELAAP
+106 VRILEAYFADKLEAP
-121 VAVGDMRAARQYEDL
+121 FAVGDMREATQYEDL
-136 AANQSAGHTRAFL
+136 AANRSEGHTRAFL

-185 LAAKGVKELVL
+185 LAASGVRELVL

-206 DFKAMTE
+206 DFKNA
-213 AEEGF
+213 AEREDFGD
-218 AEGAANLL
+218 GAANLL
-226 ELLNLL
+226 ELLTLL
-232 DTVPGIERLRVGS
+232 DGVEGIERLRIGS
-245 LEPKIATPG
+245 LEPKIATPA
-254 FAAGLAEVRHFC
+254 FAAGLASLRHFC

-280 LRRMNRRYTAEEFRA
+280 LRRMGRRYTAEEFRA
-295 GVAALRAVFPEAAIT
+295 GVQALRTAFPDAAMT

-315 GFPGESEEEFSESFA
+315 GFPGESEEEFSESFS

-358 QVPGAVK
+358 QVPGALK
-365 KRRAALLQEINL
+365 KRRAARLQELNL

-398 VVAMEGREYL
+398 TVTIDGEAYL
-408 VGNSREYVKLAVP
+408 IGNSREYVKLAAP
-421 LAALQDGAAV
+421 LSALGGDCAV
-431 NRLYRGTAERFLNS
+431 NCLYRGTAEKFLNS

>member
-26 TQAGYELRSF
+26 LAAGYELRSF

-43 IVNTCSVTNIADR
+43 IINTCSVTNIADR

-64 ARSLNPDAVVV
+64 AKSLNPGAVVV

-85 ESLRQDGSVDLV
+85 ESLKEDGSVDLV
-97 LGNQEKKDI
+97 LGNQEKKDL
-106 VNILNAYFSEELAAP
+106 VRILDAYFAEELETP
-121 VAVGDMRAARQYEDL
+121 FAVGDMRAATQYEDL
-136 AANQSAGHTRAFL
+136 AANRSEGHTRAFL

-175 PGDVRREAER
+175 PGEVRREAER
-185 LAAKGVKELVL
+185 LAANGVRELVL

-206 DFKAMTE
+206 DFKN
-213 AEEGF
+213 AEEREDFGD
-218 AEGAANLL
+218 GAANLL
-226 ELLNLL
+226 ELLTLL
-232 DTVPGIERLRVGS
+232 DSVEGIERLRIGS
-245 LEPKIATPG
+245 LEPKIATPA
-254 FAAGLAEVRHFC
+254 FAAGLSKLKHFC

-280 LRRMNRRYTAEEFRA
+280 LKRMGRRYTAEEFRE
-295 GVAALRAVFPEAAIT
+295 GVHALRAVFPDAAMT

-315 GFPGESEEEFSESFA
+315 GFPGESEEAFSESFA
-330 FIEEIRFY
+330 FISEIAFY
-338 ETHIFPYSKREGT
+338 ETHIFPYSKRAGT
-351 RAAAMPE
+351 KAAAMPG
-358 QVPGAVK
+358 QVAGAVK
-365 KRRAALLQEINL
+365 KERAARLQALNAE
-377 GRQREFR
+377 RQREFR
-384 TSRLGTAQE
+384 ARRLGSIQE

-398 VVAMEGREYL
+398 IAEINGERYL
-408 VGNSREYVKLAVP
+408 IGNSREYVKLAVP
-421 LAALQDGAAV
+421 LTALSEAPET
-431 NRLYRGTAERFLNS
+431 NCLYRGRAERFLDS